1 MGGDSCDVRL
11 SLKYGAELKP
21 GLACANATVG
31 LRGDSSSETD
41 KERYCG
47 FYSTDCTKFL
57 DLTGPFVIGGL
68 PPSKQQPSVVSG
80 GNSEFPGSFVGC
92 IRDLIIDQ
100 QPVNMH
106 QVRKQGFVQ
115 NQYDSL

>member
-21 GLACANATVG
+21 GLACANASLG
-31 LRGDSSSETD
+31 LRGDSSSEN

-68 PPSKQQPSVVSG
+68 PPSRQQPSALVSG
-80 GNSEFPGSFVGC
+80 GANSEFPGSFVGC

-106 QVRKQGFVQ
+106 QVRQQANPEKK
-115 NQYDSL
+115 